1 MKRAITAL
9 CLLVITVSLHAQTIP
24 SPEHF
29 FGFKMGAD
37 RKLALWD
44 RLTEYFFLLEK
55 NSTKIRVL
63 NMGPSTEGNPFI
75 IVMISSTENI
85 ANLEKYR
92 TINKKIADPRGV
104 SESVIEGFIKEGKA
118 VICQSMGLHATEVGG
133 PQMSP
138 ELAYDLLTRSDDE
151 VKNILDNVIFVMVPS
166 LNPDGLNWV
175 VDYYNEY
182 VGTEYEGRG
191 LPWLYQTYAG
201 HDNNRDGDYMNLK
214 ESQHFAKILYRDWPP
229 QAYLDHH
236 HMGSYGAR
244 FFVPPYCDPI
254 RPFADPLIWRE
265 ISWYGAH
272 IAYKLEENKIQGV
285 LNSAQFSG
293 WGHFGWHWITLFH
306 NIAGMLTESASAN
319 IATPIYVQP
328 DQLSAES
335 RQFPT
340 YEPQISFPNPWPGGW
355 WRLRDVVVQKKI
367 SALALLDLAAR
378 NKETV
383 LKNAYQKAKRQTERG
398 AEGNVKT
405 VIIPVVQHDYLT
417 SVKMVNTLLQSGV
430 EIKKAKEDFVF
441 ENKIY
446 QKGSYIVSMAQ
457 PKMGLLR
464 NLLTETHYLENDWTY
479 EADGTPKRPYD
490 LATHT
495 MYEFMGVAVDPV
507 KVHIDGNFEI
517 LASPDVVVGQVEAGG
532 AAYLLD
538 GKLNNSFTAVNL
550 LLEKGVKVSRIDNVK
565 GFHPGDFLIAESDGS
580 FLRTIAEETG
590 VTFKAIN
597 VVPAGGMHE
606 LKKYRL
612 AMFKRYYGGNMD
624 EGWTRLVLEQH
635 RFPYKSVF
643 DQEFQ
648 KTDMIKN
655 FDVIILPSD
664 SPAMIKGVEPDKQDE
679 RYKSYPEK
687 YRSGIGK
694 KGVENLKRFV
704 SDGGTLIA
712 LANSFEFVVQ
722 EFGLKVENDLAKE
735 STKEFF
741 CPGSTLR
748 AKFDSFSPFAYG
760 MPEEGLVLFN
770 NSPVFRIGEDKN
782 SENYETIVRY
792 SERDL
797 LKSGWL
803 IGEKKLQK
811 KAAMITVKHGK
822 GTIVLIS
829 FRTQHRAQTD
839 GTFKLLFNS
848 IYYGARSGR

>member
-1 MKRAITAL
+1 MKKLFLAA
-9 CLLVITVSLHAQTIP
+9 CLFILVVSINAQTIP
-24 SPEHF
+24 SPEQY

-37 RKLALWD
+37 RKLARWD
-44 RLTEYFFLLEK
+44 KLTGYFFLLEK
-55 NSTKIRVL
+55 NSAKIKVL
-63 NMGPSTEGNPFI
+63 NMGSSTEGNPFI
-75 IVMISSTENI
+75 IVIISSAENI
-85 ANLEKYR
+85 GNLEKFKA
-92 TINKKIADPRGV
+92 INKKIADPRGV
-104 SESVIEGFIKEGKA
+104 GESLIDSYIKEGKV
-118 VICQSMGLHATEVGG
+118 VICQSMGLHASEVGG
-133 PQMSP
+133 SQMSA
-138 ELAYDLLTRSDDE
+138 ELAYDLLTRSDYE
-151 VKNILDNVIFVMVPS
+151 VKNILDNVIFFMAPS

-182 VGTEYEGRG
+182 VGTEYEGGG

-201 HDNNRDGDYMNLK
+201 HDNNRDGDYMNLR

-229 QAYLDHH
+229 QAYIDHH

-272 IAYKLEENKIQGV
+272 IAYKLEENRFQGV

-306 NIAGMLTESASAN
+306 NIAGMLTESASAK
-319 IATPIYVQP
+319 IATPLYVQP

-340 YEPQISFPNPWPGGW
+340 YEPQVSFPNPWPGGW
-355 WRLRDVVVQKKI
+355 WRLRDVVLQQKV
-367 SALALLDLAAR
+367 SALALLDVAAR

-383 LKNAYQKAKRQTERG
+383 LNNAYQKAKRQMERG
-398 AEGNVKT
+398 EEGEIKT
-405 VIIPVVQHDYLT
+405 VIIPAAQHDYLT
-417 SVKMVNTLLQSGV
+417 AVKMVNTLLQSGV
-430 EIKKAKEDFVF
+430 EIRKAKEDLVF

-446 QKGSYIVSMAQ
+446 QKGSYVISMAQ

-507 KVHIDGNFEI
+507 KVHIEGNFEV
-517 LASPDVVVGQVEAGG
+517 LTSPDVAVGTVEAGG
-532 AAYLLD
+532 AAFVLD

-550 LLEKGVKVSRIDNVK
+550 LLEKEVKVSRVDNAK
-565 GFHPGDFLIAESDGS
+565 GFHRGDFLVAKSDESV
-580 FLRTIAEETG
+580 LRKIAEETG
-590 VTFKAIN
+590 VTFEAIN
-597 VVPAGGMHE
+597 AMPAEGIHNLRNYKLG
-606 LKKYRL
+606 
-612 AMFKRYYGGNMD
+612 MFKRYYGGNMD
-624 EGWTRLVLEQH
+624 EGWTRLVLEQFK
-635 RFPYKSVF
+635 FPYKSMF
-643 DQEFQ
+643 DPEFQ

-664 SPAMIKGVEPDKQDE
+664 APTMIKGVEPDKQDE
-679 RYKSYPEK
+679 RHKSYPEK

-694 KGVENLKRFV
+694 KGVENLKKFV

-712 LANSFEFVVQ
+712 LANSYEFVVK
-722 EFGLKVENDLAKE
+722 EFGLKVENDLANV

-748 AKFDSFSPFAYG
+748 AKFDSSSPFAYG
-760 MPEEGLVLFN
+760 MPDEGLVLFG

-782 SENYETIVRY
+782 SEIYETIVRY
-792 SERDL
+792 PERNL

-803 IGEKKLQK
+803 LGEKKLEK
-811 KAAMITVKHGK
+811 KAAMITAKHGK

-839 GTFKLLFNS
+839 GTYKLLFNS
-848 IYYGARSGR
+848 ILYGARRGG